1 MPDLSSALMRLG
13 RLFAI
18 LVPADGGRRLEA
30 PKTQLL
36 IYVIGNVSYLPTGK
50 LKRYS
55 LRKAAAG
62 ALGVDEAVARH
73 PSANHTRPM
82 RHAGTAE
89 TGKRRGR

>member
-1 MPDLSSALMRLG
+1 MPDLPSALMRLG
-13 RLFAI
+13 RPFSI
-18 LVPADGGRRLEA
+18 PVPAEAGRRLEA

-36 IYVIGNVSYLPTGK
+36 IHAIGDVSYLPTGK

-62 ALGVDEAVARH
+62 TLGADEAVART
-73 PSANHTRPM
+73 PSVNHTRPM
-82 RHAGTAE
+82 RQAGTAE